1 MLLFKN
7 VKFLNPD
14 TKILELGDV
23 LIAEDEIANAG
34 FGLEVND
41 SNLSIIEGDY
51 ILLPGMINAHLHPS
65 KEVYGGILDSS
76 PIDIVLDKV
85 HSNNELEDAQG
96 QFISSLMCL
105 ATAVRKGITT
115 LGLFTSR
122 IESDYR
128 AALTISTRCVMNFCQ
143 SNQWVGSGK
152 SPKSKMTDKI
162 LSEYLSAEKAYQ
174 NKLITLTPATASELS
189 ATDELLIGLHDV
201 AVKYNKPFTLHVHE
215 GSHQVNFHKKAYSQ
229 SGIKRM
235 YELGVI
241 DNNTTLIHAS
251 HLDETD
257 CEIIKKSSCK
267 IVHCPVS
274 NSFVGAGTMPLAAFQ
289 STNFVGLGT
298 DAAMVNPV
306 NDLTF
311 DALFTLY
318 HHGSD
323 DFFNKVNAKKI
334 FDMITT
340 GGAEALGQ
348 KKIGRIQSGYKADI
362 IIYREKD
369 IDAGYI
375 NTPTSLLKMMQKEK
389 PSDVIIDGR
398 FVIKNNNFVNLD
410 IREIFDSYS
419 LLRRKIRL

>member
-7 VKFLNPD
+7 VKFLSPD
-14 TKILELGDV
+14 TKVLESGDV
-23 LIAEDEIANAG
+23 LIAEDKIADTG

-41 SNLSIIEGDY
+41 SNLSVIEGDY

-65 KEVYGGILDSS
+65 KEVYGDILDSS

-96 QFISSLMCL
+96 QFISSLKCL
-105 ATAVRKGITT
+105 ATAVRKGVTT

-128 AALTISTRCVMNFCQ
+128 AAQAISARCVINFCQ

-152 SPKSKMTDKI
+152 SPQSKTTDTI
-162 LSEYLSAEKAYQ
+162 LSEYLSAENAYQ
-174 NKLITLTPATASELS
+174 NKLVTLTPATASELS
-189 ATDELLIGLHDV
+189 ATDELLTGLHDV
-201 AVKYNKPFTLHVHE
+201 AVRYSKPFTLHVHE
-215 GSHQVNFHKKAYSQ
+215 GSHQVKCHKDAYSQ

-241 DNNTTLIHAS
+241 DNSTTLIHAS

-257 CEIIKKSSCK
+257 CEIIKKSGCK

-274 NSFVGAGTMPLAAFQ
+274 NSFVGAGTMPLAEFQ
-289 STNFVGLGT
+289 STNAVGLGT

-318 HHGSD
+318 HHGD
-323 DFFNKVNAKKI
+323 NDLLNKVNAEKT
-334 FDMITT
+334 FDMMTI
-340 GGAEALGQ
+340 GGAEALGLE
-348 KKIGRIQSGYKADI
+348 KIGRIQSGYKADI

-375 NTPTSLLKMMQKEK
+375 NTPVSILRMMHKEK

-398 FVIKNNNFVNLD
+398 FIVKNNDFVNLD
-410 IREIFDSYS
+410 IRKISDSYS
-419 LLRRKIRL
+419 LLRRKITL